1 MNVDSTQL
9 SDEIE
14 QNATAHLLTST
25 AIARGVSGNE
35 TRKSNFAN
43 VVRQYSI
50 KFGPENVGEVIAL
63 FETQL
68 GPRFGFTF
76 HDWLDDTVPD
86 PSGGSAAVETLVQV
100 ASTGETRCQLTK
112 TYVFPPSTRTR
123 MRIIT
128 LPVPSSIQIFVDGVA
143 YNASGDWV
151 LLDDGVI
158 LFPTVFPSGTVIS
171 WTGEFYVPVR
181 FLNDQIDINMLVL
194 GVNEV
199 SLDLIEILPRSPT

>member
-25 AIARGVSGNE
+25 AIVRGVSGNE

-43 VVRQYSI
+43 VLRQYSI
-50 KFGPENVGEVIAL
+50 KFGPETVGEVISL

-68 GPRFGFTF
+68 GPRYGFTF

-86 PSGGSAAVETLVQV
+86 PDGFSAAVEILEQTVV
-100 ASTGETRCQLTK
+100 GGNTHCQLTK
-112 TYVFPPSTRTR
+112 TYIFPPSTRTR
-123 MRIIT
+123 VRKIT
-128 LPVPSSIQIFVDGVA
+128 LPLAATIQVFSDGVLLPSSDWTLSDG
-143 YNASGDWV
+143 GV
-151 LLDDGVI
+151 LVLTGT
-158 LFPTVFPSGTVIS
+158 FSTVIS
-171 WTGEFYVPVR
+171 WTGQFYVPVR
-181 FLNDQIDINMLVL
+181 FLADQLDINMLVL

-199 SLDLIEILPRSPT
+199 SLELIEILPGSPA

>member
-1 MNVDSTQL
+1 MNVDPTQL
-9 SDEIE
+9 SDEVE
-14 QNATAHLLTST
+14 QNAIAHLLTST
-25 AIARGVSGNE
+25 AIVRGVSGNE

-43 VVRQYSI
+43 VLRQYSI

-86 PSGGSAAVETLVQV
+86 PSGASSPVEILTQQ

-112 TYVFPPSTRTR
+112 TYVFPLSTRTR
-123 MRIIT
+123 VRTIT
-128 LPVPSSIQIFVDGVA
+128 LPVASSIQIFLDGMP
-143 YNASGDWV
+143 YNASGDWT

-158 LFPTVFPSGTVIS
+158 LFPTTFPSGTVIS
-171 WTGEFYVPVR
+171 WTGQFRVPAR
-181 FLNDQIDINMLVL
+181 FMADQLDINMLVL

-199 SLDLIEILPRSPT
+199 SLDLIEILPGSPA